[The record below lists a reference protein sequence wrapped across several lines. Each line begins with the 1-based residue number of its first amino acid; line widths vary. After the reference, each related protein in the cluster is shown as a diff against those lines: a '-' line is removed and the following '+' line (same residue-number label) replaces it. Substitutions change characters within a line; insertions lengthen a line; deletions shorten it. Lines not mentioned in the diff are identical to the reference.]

1 MVQNAIKIAPF
12 TPWRDPYGFPKKKK
26 KKILS
31 TKSWSGQMI
40 S

>member
-26 KKILS
+26 KILS

>member
-26 KKILS
+26 KKSLVLNH
-31 TKSWSGQMI
+31 GLGR
-40 S
+40 

>member
-26 KKILS
+26 ILS
-31 TKSWSGQMI
+31 INHGLGR
-40 S
+40 

>member
-26 KKILS
+26 KSLVLNH
-31 TKSWSGQMI
+31 GLGR
-40 S
+40 